1 MGALRIAVMQPYF
14 LPYPGYFRLLA
25 AADCFVI
32 LDCVQFN
39 RRGRV
44 HRAQLP
50 GPGGAVEWLTLP
62 LAKQPREVAIRDL
75 AFAQDARASFDAR
88 LHRVPGLA
96 MAEDTIG
103 ERLRGWLRTP
113 LEGVVDFLEDGLR
126 LVADLLALTPRM
138 LRSSSL
144 DVDPALRGQERIIAI
159 VKALGGSEYI
169 NAPGGRHLYDTD
181 RFAAAGLSLAF
192 LPPYP
197 GRHPY
202 LLPALLEYGPA
213 AVRADVL
220 QTLGSPPP

>member
-1 MGALRIAVMQPYF
+1 MKRLRVAVMQPYF

-62 LAKQPREVAIRDL
+62 LARQPREVPIREL
-75 AFAQDARASFDAR
+75 AFAQGARATLDAR
-88 LHRVPGLA
+88 LRRVAGLTG
-96 MAEDTIG
+96 AEG
-103 ERLRGWLRTP
+103 AVAERLRAWLRAP
-113 LEGVVDFLEDGLR
+113 LDGVVDYLEDGLR
-126 LVADLLALTPRM
+126 LVADLLEFKPRM
-138 LRSSSL
+138 LRSSTL
-144 DVDPALRGQERIIAI
+144 EMDPALRGQERIIAI
-159 VKALGGSEYI
+159 VQALGGSDYV
-169 NAPGGRHLYDTD
+169 NAPGGRDLYDPD
-181 RFAAAGLSLAF
+181 RFATAGLQLSF

-197 GRHPY
+197 GRHPF
-202 LLPALLEYGPA
+202 LLPALLDSGPA

-220 QTLGSPPP
+220 QSLGSPLP